1 MTRLGGNQGAGEE
14 KSGQRTSPAV
24 LRQQGG
30 DAGVSGGRWR
40 EEGFHSVM
48 EPV

>member
-14 KSGQRTSPAV
+14 KSGPRTSPAV
-24 LRQQGG
+24 LRREGG
-30 DAGVSGGRWR
+30 DAVVSGGRWR
-40 EEGFHSVM
+40 EEGLCSMM